1 MIRRPPRSKRT
12 DTLFP
17 YTTLFRSRVGLGTAV
32 RHFDLTRSA
41 QADLRS
47 IARFTQSRWGL
58 RQRNVYLRE
67 VDQVFRSLAKN
78 PLMGRAC
85 DEVREGYRKL
95 PHGAHVIYYKPV
107 GEDELLI
114 VRILH
119 VTMDVDSSIG
129 A

>member
-1 MIRRPPRSKRT
+1 M
-12 DTLFP
+12 
-17 YTTLFRSRVGLGTAV
+17 
-32 RHFDLTRSA
+32 RHFDLTKSA

-47 IARFTQSRWGL
+47 IARFTQSRWGV
-58 RQRNVYLRE
+58 RQRNAYLKE

-85 DEVREGYRKL
+85 DEIREGYRKFS
-95 PHGAHVIYYKPV
+95 HGAHVIYYKQL

-119 VTMDVDSSIG
+119 ATMDVDLNIG

>member
-1 MIRRPPRSKRT
+1 M
-12 DTLFP
+12 
-17 YTTLFRSRVGLGTAV
+17 

-41 QADLRS
+41 LADLKS
-47 IARFTQSRWGL
+47 IARFTQSRWGV
-58 RQRNVYLRE
+58 RQRNAYLKE

-85 DEVREGYRKL
+85 DEIREGYRKF
-95 PHGAHVIYYKPV
+95 PHGAHVIYYQPS
-107 GEDELLI
+107 EDELLI

-119 VTMDVDSSIG
+119 ATMDLDANTG